1 MQSSIFLIYYANISC
16 FNVFHKGELKQGET
30 KRGSFFLDLSRFCTY
45 LCCTNNQYRTM
56 RNIIICI
63 ITMLFVACSSNELE
77 ERMGEIRTMG
87 NRNPRQ
93 ALQMLDSIETDIRK
107 SPEYL
112 QKEYDLLCIRLHDKA
127 YIPATSDIKI
137 KELIDYYG
145 KKGTDLEKQ
154 ETYYYAG
161 SVYRDLHD
169 TPKAMKYYLQ
179 AIETALNAKRCD
191 SIILRN
197 TYSNLHYIYY
207 TVQDYQNALDIAK
220 KEMQIAT
227 KLNVLDAR
235 TLIHVGASYDHTDST
250 SQAKRICNLATKHVL
265 QNPEEQTAEF
275 IYTLLYRTSH
285 LNDIENADTLYKIAQ
300 RLPIFPKAK
309 DLFYLS
315 EYYLMKNKVDS
326 AITCYCKVVDDSFL
340 EEKYNALKR
349 LIRIYHK
356 RGDDKQTAKYAVAFA
371 DACTALDLGKR
382 QEMAATVNNMY
393 QYNKSEREEQRMREE
408 QEQARHLLVVIFLLS
423 SLIILIVIAL
433 YIYRRNKRL
442 HEMLSLTHALT
453 RLKEEKS
460 ELEESIAQS
469 NRELERQR
477 ESLREKDRELEQ
489 MNQEIGRYDTELKE
503 KERQLE
509 DRIEQNKTF
518 VRLLHQSEL
527 ESSAE
532 EVTRGIKEAARGKRQ
547 MSNSDWRQLYRA
559 VDELYPTFHEE
570 LIQKLGRIGEQQIQV
585 CYLMRIGLSNIQ
597 IQNLTNLSRVTI
609 WRWVKRFGEKLNL

>member
-1 MQSSIFLIYYANISC
+1 
-16 FNVFHKGELKQGET
+16 
-30 KRGSFFLDLSRFCTY
+30 
-45 LCCTNNQYRTM
+45 M

-63 ITMLFVACSSNELE
+63 IIMLFVACSSNELK

-87 NRNPRQ
+87 NRDPKL

-112 QKEYDLLCIRLHDKA
+112 QKEYDLLSIRLHDKA

-137 KELIDYYG
+137 KELIDYYE

-169 TPKAMKYYLQ
+169 TPRAMKYYLQ
-179 AIETALNAKRCD
+179 AIETALNARRCD

-197 TYSNLHYIYY
+197 TYSNLHCVYY
-207 TVQDYQNALDIAK
+207 AVQDYKNALDIAK
-220 KEMQIAT
+220 KEIQIA
-227 KLNVLDAR
+227 KELNKLDAR
-235 TLIHVGASYDHTDST
+235 TMMHLGTSYLRIDSVNH
-250 SQAKRICNLATKHVL
+250 AKALFDMAFKHVM
-265 QNPEEQTAEF
+265 QDSMEQKEVDIVYPL
-275 IYTLLYRTSH
+275 IYHHSRLK
-285 LNDIENADTLYKIAQ
+285 DIKKADILYKRTQMHAIP
-300 RLPIFPKAK
+300 LNTESV
-309 DLFYLS
+309 LLLS
-315 EYYLMKNKVDS
+315 EYYISKNALDS
-326 AITCYCKVVDDSFL
+326 AISCYCKIL
-340 EEKYNALKR
+340 EDTLLVEKYDALKK
-349 LIRIYHK
+349 LIRIYHE

-371 DACTALDLGKR
+371 DASTALDLGKR

-393 QYNKSEREEQRMREE
+393 QYNKNEREEQRMREE
-408 QEQARHLLVVIFLLS
+408 QEQARHLLVVISLLS
-423 SLIILIVIAL
+423 SIVILAIVATS
-433 YIYRRNKRL
+433 IYRRNKRL

-460 ELEESIAQS
+460 ELEESIAQR

-503 KERQLE
+503 KEKQLE

-532 EVTRGIKEAARGKRQ
+532 EVVRGIKESARGKRQ
-547 MSNSDWRQLYRA
+547 MNNRDWRQLYRA
-559 VDELYPTFHEE
+559 VDELYPTFHEDVLE
-570 LIQKLGRIGEQQIQV
+570 RLGRISEQQMQV
-585 CYLMRIGLSNIQ
+585 CYLMRIGLTNSE
-597 IQNLTNLSRVTI
+597 IQNLTDLSRVTA
-609 WRWVKRFGEKLNL
+609 WRWMKRFGEKLSL

>member
-1 MQSSIFLIYYANISC
+1 
-16 FNVFHKGELKQGET
+16 
-30 KRGSFFLDLSRFCTY
+30 
-45 LCCTNNQYRTM
+45 M

-63 ITMLFVACSSNELE
+63 IIMLFVACSSNELK

-87 NRNPRQ
+87 NRDPKL

-107 SPEYL
+107 SSEYL
-112 QKEYDLLCIRLHDKA
+112 QKEYDLLSIRLHDKA

-154 ETYYYAG
+154 EAYYYAG

-169 TPKAMKYYLQ
+169 TPRAMKYYLQ

-207 TVQDYQNALDIAK
+207 MVQDYKNALEIAK
-220 KEMQIAT
+220 KEAQIAT
-227 KLNVLDAR
+227 ELSILDAR
-235 TLIHVGASYDHTDST
+235 TLVHLCAAYDHVDST
-250 SQAKRICNLATKHVL
+250 IQAKRICRLAIEHTLH
-265 QNPEEQTAEF
+265 NPKEQEEEI
-275 IYTLLYRTSH
+275 IYTLLYRASH
-285 LNDIENADTLYKIAQ
+285 LKDREYADI
-300 RLPIFPKAK
+300 
-309 DLFYLS
+309 LFSLTKKFLKPTRPTHLLHLS
-315 EYYLMKNKVDS
+315 EYYLMKNETDS
-326 AITCYCKVVDDSFL
+326 ALLLYDKVLEDTFLYERYDAAKRITQT
-340 EEKYNALKR
+340 
-349 LIRIYHK
+349 YHK
-356 RGDDKQTAKYAVAFA
+356 LGDAEKVAKYAMIFIN
-371 DACTALDLGKR
+371 ACNDIDFGKR
-382 QEMAATVNNMY
+382 QELAATVNNMY
-393 QYNKSEREEQRMREE
+393 QYNKSEREEQRMKEE
-408 QEQARHLLVVIFLLS
+408 QEQTRHLLVVISLLS

-503 KERQLE
+503 KEKQLE

-532 EVTRGIKEAARGKRQ
+532 EVTRGIKESARGKRQ
-547 MSNSDWRQLYRA
+547 MNNRDWRQLYRA
-559 VDELYPTFHEE
+559 VDELYPTFHEDVLE
-570 LIQKLGRIGEQQIQV
+570 RLGRISEQQMQV
-585 CYLMRIGLSNIQ
+585 CYLMRIGLTNSE
-597 IQNLTNLSRVTI
+597 IQNLTDLSRVTA
-609 WRWVKRFGEKLNL
+609 WRWMKRFGEKLSL

>member
-1 MQSSIFLIYYANISC
+1 
-16 FNVFHKGELKQGET
+16 
-30 KRGSFFLDLSRFCTY
+30 
-45 LCCTNNQYRTM
+45 M

-63 ITMLFVACSSNELE
+63 ITMLFAACSSNELK

-87 NRNPRQ
+87 NRDPKL

-112 QKEYDLLCIRLHDKA
+112 QKEYDLLSIRLHDKA
-127 YIPATSDIKI
+127 YISATSDIKI
-137 KELIDYYG
+137 KELIDYYE

-207 TVQDYQNALDIAK
+207 MVQDYQNALDIAK
-220 KEMQIAT
+220 KEMQVAT

-235 TLIHVGASYDHTDST
+235 TLVHVGVSYEHIDSII
-250 SQAKRICNLATKHVL
+250 QAKRMYDLATKHVL
-265 QNPEEQTAEF
+265 HNSYEQTAEY

-285 LNDIENADTLYKIAQ
+285 LNDIKNADILYNTSQ
-300 RLPIFPKAK
+300 SFSMPLTPKY
-309 DLFYLS
+309 LLYLS
-315 EYYLMKNKVDS
+315 EYYIMKNKVDS
-326 AITCYCKVVDDSFL
+326 AITCYYKIIEDTFL
-340 EEKYNALKR
+340 TERYDAAKK
-349 LIRIYHK
+349 LIQLSI
-356 RGDDKQTAKYAVAFA
+356 KQGNVEQAAKYANIFVDVCNAIDF
-371 DACTALDLGKR
+371 GKR

-408 QEQARHLLVVIFLLS
+408 QEQARHLLVVISLLS
-423 SLIILIVIAL
+423 SIVILAIVATS
-433 YIYRRNKRL
+433 IYRRNKRL

-460 ELEESIAQS
+460 ELEESIAQR

-503 KERQLE
+503 KEKQLE

-532 EVTRGIKEAARGKRQ
+532 EVVRGIKESARGKRQ
-547 MSNSDWRQLYRA
+547 MNNRDWRQLYRA
-559 VDELYPTFHEE
+559 VDELYPTFHEDVLE
-570 LIQKLGRIGEQQIQV
+570 RLGRISEQQMQV
-585 CYLMRIGLSNIQ
+585 CYLMRIGLTNSE
-597 IQNLTNLSRVTI
+597 IQNLTDLSRVTA
-609 WRWVKRFGEKLNL
+609 WRWMKRFGEKLSL